1 MIVGVIDTGIDPDH
15 RDMVLSEDTE
25 AAHTK
30 ESVEEAIDEHDL
42 PGEFYTDKVPYGY
55 NYMDENDEI
64 RDTAKGASMH
74 GMHVAGTVGANG
86 EDDNARIIG
95 SAPEDQLFASNLL

>member
-1 MIVGVIDTGIDPDH
+1 PKVQPEMKYSKELVEAQSSWREYGYKGEGMIVGVIDTGIDPDH

-55 NYMDENDEI
+55 NYMDENSPGRSCSSI
-64 RDTAKGASMH
+64 ASSTDSF
-74 GMHVAGTVGANG
+74 V
-86 EDDNARIIG
+86 
-95 SAPEDQLFASNLL
+95 